1 MKKVALTGLIAL
13 ITYFSLG
20 IMTNPSFGATITLS
34 DDFNGNSLDTTKW
47 SSSSIFSGTTD
58 PTIGVFDGSQ
68 VLQIGPLYP
77 NISGSHY
84 NGVVSVNRYDLTGAY
99 ASVQLVQGPSLSTAA
114 DAMFTVG
121 SDV

>member
-1 MKKVALTGLIAL
+1 MKKVALTGLITL
-13 ITYFSLG
+13 IACLSLG
-20 IMTNPSFGATITLS
+20 IMTIPCFGATTTLN

-68 VLQIGPLYP
+68 ALQIGPLYT

-84 NGVVSVNRYDLTGAY
+84 NGVVSVNRYDLTGAF
-99 ASVQLVQGPSLSTAA
+99 AAVQL
-114 DAMFTVG
+114 
-121 SDV
+121 